1 MADVF
6 RTYQTPQG
14 TVYEV
19 DGNQV
24 TKEEYDSMSA
34 EAKQQMLE
42 AKTKPTAGF
51 EDLESEF
58 AERMRRSPG
67 KKPVSRKYGGSLKSK
82 VSTHQRSKKASQW

>member
-6 RTYQTPQG
+6 RSYETPQG

-24 TKEEYDSMSA
+24 TKEEYESLSA
-34 EAKQQMLE
+34 EAKQQLLE
-42 AKTKPTAGF
+42 AKTKPTAGV

-58 AERMRRSPG
+58 AERMRRSPTRRAVA
-67 KKPVSRKYGGSLKSK
+67 KKYGGALKTK
-82 VSTHQRSKKASQW
+82 VSTHQRSKKASSW